1 MIFDDVI
8 NKINRGKQG
17 LNTGLPMGFN
27 RLVNYVPD
35 IQQGTYY
42 LVGGETGTGKTAFAD
57 NCFLYNPYDYIQK
70 TPDCKFKM
78 KMIYWSFEIDKIS
91 KITKAVCKKLY
102 TDYGITTDINFVLSR
117 GKNRI
122 SQEIYDKV
130 LQTRNYF
137 EGLEDVL
144 EIFDGAMNPTGINR
158 YMLDYA
164 RANGKYLMKEVDNG
178 KGGKIEVFD
187 KYIPNDPNLYTMIMV
202 DHVSLTKKE
211 QGMKTKEVVDRLSE
225 YMIPLRNN
233 FGFIPIIVQQIGRG
247 NSTSDRMKMDRLEPQ
262 LSDFKDSGNTQ
273 QDANVIMALFSP
285 KRYELEN
292 FRGYDITKLKDR
304 FRSLMVLK
312 NRDGESDVRVGLQF
326 VGEVGHF
333 AELPKLSDFQADPKL
348 YDKYAN
354 IINYGTR

>member
-8 NKINRGKQG
+8 SKIERGQKG
-17 LNTGLPMGFN
+17 LNKGLPMGFD
-27 RLVNYVPD
+27 RLVQYVPD

-42 LVGGETGTGKTAFAD
+42 LIGGETGTGKTAFAD
-57 NCFLYNPYDYIQK
+57 NCFLYNPYDYIK
-70 TPDCKFKM
+70 KNPGCKMKM

-102 TDYGITTDINFVLSR
+102 TDYGIVTDINFVLSR

-130 LQTRNYF
+130 LQTRDYF
-137 EGLEDVL
+137 EQLEDVL

-164 RANGKYLMKEVDNG
+164 RANGEYRMKTVDNG
-178 KGGKIEVFD
+178 KGGTIEVFD

-247 NSTSDRMKMDRLEPQ
+247 NSTTDRMKMDKLEPQ

-273 QDANVIMALFSP
+273 QDANVIMSLFSP
-285 KRYELEN
+285 KRYELDD

-304 FRSLMVLK
+304 FRSLTVLK

-333 AELPKLSDFQADPKL
+333 GELPKVKDFVTNPGL
-348 YDKYAN
+348 YNQYGN
-354 IINYGTR
+354 IIKNGK